1 MFNSSFQPTLT
12 ALDARR
18 LLLAACR
25 LGARCIGLLVIGLTP
40 LAALDPA
47 RRADS
52 YSIQG
57 WTTSQGLPSN
67 KIRGVTQTR
76 DGYLWLA
83 TAQGIARFD
92 GSSFTA
98 FAGPTN
104 PDQRGGSFFS
114 VQEALDG
121 SLWFGGDNGIFRWR
135 HGSFEQFTMAH
146 GLANNYVRGLTLTR
160 DGALVACTR
169 SGISFVRDGRV
180 TTPRGLWKESDGIVR
195 SFLELPDGSRLIGTL
210 KGLQRV
216 SGTRI
221 EQISGTAGFPGS
233 AFYSLT
239 ETPDG
244 SVWIGYSGGL
254 RRILPDGTK
263 EDFGVAQGLID
274 PRVQSVLRDHNDN
287 LWIVTYGNGFY
298 RLTNG
303 RIEPVTF
310 PDLPG
315 GLAIQQ
321 VCEDREGALWLAAS
335 TGLYRVTDN
344 MSRTINQ
351 AEGLAQ
357 TSVYSVLEASD
368 GAWWIGLWGGG
379 VYRYDQTAAV
389 RVAVPAALGLDQ
401 VLALAEE
408 PAGTFWIGASTG
420 LYRHRDGV
428 TTNLFQPQRA
438 NAWLQQLAAKRD
450 TILPGLA
457 HQHPNSIVAD
467 GAGGL
472 WVGTDGALYHGR
484 EGSFR
489 ALTTADGLPG
499 NLIKSVIRTR
509 SGDVWITAPPEGV
522 ACLHEGRWTNY
533 LCGQAISEVVPRAAY
548 EDSTGTI
555 WITTEGGGLNRF
567 QDGRWRNFTTR
578 DGLEDDF
585 ISGISEDKLG
595 NFWIAFPRGVMRV
608 PRTEFAELD
617 AGTRATLRLRVFDR
631 SDGLP
636 AAETNQKGSPNT
648 WLTRDGHLL
657 LATDGGVAVLEP
669 GNLRSNPLVPPMH
682 LERIDVNGAEADLS
696 HPISVPP
703 GGNYVQIHYTALSLR
718 APEKV
723 RFKIRLAPLDR
734 DWVDNGTRREVR
746 YDKLPPGAYT
756 FRAIACN
763 NDGIW
768 NDEGVTLAFRV
779 RPFFYQTGWFT
790 GLMVLVV
797 GGAIFGG
804 YRAQVRRAR
813 RQMLILETLVEKRT
827 HELRGAKD
835 AAEAAV
841 MAKNEVIDALGRAER
856 EREQLHRQLL
866 DASRRAGMAE
876 VATGVLHNVG
886 NVLNS
891 VNVSATLLSDQLRR
905 SKGAK
910 LGKIAEMLNQHEADL
925 GAFITSDPKGRV
937 IPTYLT
943 GLADQLAIEQ
953 AATVSEVDSLRRNV
967 EHIKEIVAMQQSYAK
982 ASGVTETIAV
992 VDLVEDALGMNIGSM
1007 TRHGIE
1013 IVREYRDRPVA
1024 TLEKHKVL
1032 QILVNL
1038 IANAKHA
1045 CDDSGR
1051 TDKKITVRITADD
1064 HSAFVAVSDNGVGIP
1079 AENLTRIF
1087 AHGFTTREHGHG
1099 FGLHNGA
1106 LAARELGGSLTA
1118 YSDGPG
1124 LGACFVLELPFKT
1137 KSVSEPEV

>member
-1 MFNSSFQPTLT
+1 MLATPLV
-12 ALDARR
+12 ALDSE
-18 LLLAACR
+18 
-25 LGARCIGLLVIGLTP
+25 
-40 LAALDPA
+40 

-57 WTTSQGLPSN
+57 WTTEHGLPSN

-83 TAQGIARFD
+83 TAQGLARFD
-92 GSSFTA
+92 GSNFTA
-98 FAGPTN
+98 FTGPTN
-104 PDQRGGSFFS
+104 PDKRGGGFFS

-121 SLWFGGDNGIFRWR
+121 SLWFGGDNGLFRWR
-135 HGSFEQFTMAH
+135 NGSFEQFTMAQ

-169 SGISFVRDGRV
+169 SGFSTVREGRV
-180 TTPRGLWKESDGIVR
+180 TTPRGLWKEADGIVR
-195 SFLELPDGSRLIGTL
+195 AFLELADGSMLVGTQY
-210 KGLQRV
+210 GLLRV
-216 SGTRI
+216 AGTRV
-221 EQISGTAGFPGS
+221 ERLSGGADFPGN
-233 AFYSLT
+233 AFYSLCQ
-239 ETPDG
+239 TPDG
-244 SVWIGYSGGL
+244 SVWIGYSHGL
-254 RRILPDGTK
+254 RRLLPGGGK
-263 EDFGVAQGLID
+263 EDFGVAQGLVD
-274 PRVQSVLRDHNDN
+274 PRVQTITRDHNGN

-298 RLTNG
+298 RLTRG

-310 PDLPG
+310 PELSV

-321 VCEDREGALWLAAS
+321 VFEDREGALWLAAS
-335 TGLYRVTDN
+335 TGLYRVRDN

-357 TSVYSVLEASD
+357 TSVYSVLEARD

-379 VYRYDQTAAV
+379 VYRYDQTVAE

-408 PAGTFWIGASTG
+408 PAGTFWIGASSG
-420 LYRHRDGV
+420 LYRYRDGV
-428 TTNLFQPQRA
+428 TTNLYQRERA
-438 NAWLQQLAAKRD
+438 AAWQQQLAAKRD
-450 TILPGLA
+450 TLLPGLA

-472 WVGTDGALYHGR
+472 WVATDGALYHGR
-484 EGSFR
+484 EGGFR
-489 ALTTADGLPG
+489 AFTTADGLPG

-509 SGDVWITAPPEGV
+509 TGDVWITAPPEGV
-522 ACLHEGRWTNY
+522 ACLHEGRWTSY
-533 LCGQAISEVVPRAAY
+533 LCGKAISEVVPRAMY

-555 WITTEGGGLNRF
+555 WATTEGGGLNRF
-567 QDGRWRNFTTR
+567 QDGRWRSFTTR
-578 DGLEDDF
+578 DGLADDF

-617 AGTRATLRLRVFDR
+617 AGRRTALRLRVFDR

-648 WLTRDGHLL
+648 WLTRDGRLL
-657 LATDGGVAVLEP
+657 LATDGGVAVLDP

-682 LERIDVNGAEADLS
+682 LEQIDVNGTKTDPS

-703 GGNYVQIHYTALSLR
+703 GGNYVQIHYTAISLL

-723 RFKIRLAPLDR
+723 RFKIRLAPLDH

-746 YDKLPPGAYT
+746 YDKLPPGDYT

-768 NDEGVTLAFRV
+768 NDEGVTMAFTV

-790 GLMVLVV
+790 GLMVLVL

-827 HELRGAKD
+827 HELRGAKN
-835 AAEAAV
+835 AAESAV
-841 MAKNEVIDALGRAER
+841 AAKNEVIAALGRAER

-866 DASRRAGMAE
+866 EASRRAGMAE

-891 VNVSATLLSDQLRR
+891 VNVSATLLSDQVRR

-910 LGKIAEMLNQHEADL
+910 LGKIAEILNQHEADL

-943 GLADQLAIEQ
+943 GLAEQMAVEQ
-953 AATVSEVDSLRRNV
+953 AATVTEVDSLRRNV

-982 ASGVTETIAV
+982 ASGVTEMIAV
-992 VDLVEDALGMNIGSM
+992 VDLVEDALGMNTGSM

-1013 IVREYRDRPVA
+1013 IIREYRDRPVV
-1024 TLEKHKVL
+1024 TVEKHKVL

-1038 IANAKHA
+1038 IGNAKHA

-1051 TDKKITVRITADD
+1051 TDKKITVRVTANDGGVV
-1064 HSAFVAVSDNGVGIP
+1064 VAVSDNGIGIP

-1118 YSDGPG
+1118 SSDGPG
-1124 LGACFVLELPFKT
+1124 LGACFALELPFKA
-1137 KSVSEPEV
+1137 KPLPEI